1 MSLYYYD
8 GPVMAF
14 DQCVA
19 NHWTATTWAVSERKA
34 RCNLTYR
41 FKKET
46 GKAANTRITLPG
58 KIRIQERDEEAR

>member
-34 RCNLTYR
+34 RSNLTYR

-46 GKAANTRITLPG
+46 GKNSKYPYYASRQNQNSRKG
-58 KIRIQERDEEAR
+58 

>member
-14 DQCVA
+14 DRCVA
-19 NHWTATTWAVSERKA
+19 NHWKASTWAVSERKA
-34 RCNLTYR
+34 RSNLTYR

-46 GKAANTRITLPG
+46 GKTANTRITLPG
-58 KIRIQERDEEAR
+58 KIILQERDEEAL